1 MGLCKTIFTLSFFIT
16 FLRQVCLNTLYWKN
30 WMIWLVQ
37 NWIADISTQ
46 WLSVLEIHLLLCW
59 FDWWKVTKQQFI
71 IPTYLFPH
79 CNWTK
84 QNLFLSKDWDK
95 CYLISFGCPCPQV
108 LVRKLKDRKLMYLLV
123 NFWLG
128 TWFPRPNHK

>member
-1 MGLCKTIFTLSFFIT
+1 MKVFERLISLWVYTTHAIINDFMFSFVYF
-16 FLRQVCLNTLYWKN
+16 LNTLYWKN

-71 IPTYLFPH
+71 IPIHLFPH

-84 QNLFLSKDWDK
+84 QNLFLSKDKDK
-95 CYLISFGCPCPQV
+95 SYLIILGCPSSQV
-108 LVRKLKDRKLMYLLV
+108 LAKKLKNLKLIYLLI
-123 NFWLG
+123 N
-128 TWFPRPNHK
+128 

>member
-1 MGLCKTIFTLSFFIT
+1 MKVFERLISLWVYTTHAIINDFMFSFIYF
-16 FLRQVCLNTLYWKN
+16 LNTLYWKN

-71 IPTYLFPH
+71 ISIYLFPH

-84 QNLFLSKDWDK
+84 QKSFLSKDWDK
-95 CYLISFGCPCPQV
+95 SYFIILGCPCPQI
-108 LVRKLKDRKLMYLLV
+108 LARKPRNLKLIYLLI
-123 NFWLG
+123 N
-128 TWFPRPNHK
+128 